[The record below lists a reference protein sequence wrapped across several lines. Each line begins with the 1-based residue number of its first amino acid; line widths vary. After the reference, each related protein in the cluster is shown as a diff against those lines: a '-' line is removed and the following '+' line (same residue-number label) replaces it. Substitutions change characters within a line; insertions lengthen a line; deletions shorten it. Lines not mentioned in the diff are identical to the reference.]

1 MLTENISMYVLLA
14 YVEVLGK
21 SCAESCGVEDR
32 TGTDYLILG
41 QSGVLAELIG
51 ENVNGIAYNYIDGVR
66 SILYDLRDD
75 RLGYV
80 DVLLCKVDSRLTGLS
95 RASRGEDHDVRSG
108 GVAVASR
115 IDLRGSAERNA
126 LLYVHGLS
134 EGLCLVDVDHYDLG
148 SDTRYREGVG
158 DRRTDAACSDN
169 ADFVAHLL

>member
-66 SILYDLRDD
+66 S
-75 RLGYV
+75 
-80 DVLLCKVDSRLTGLS
+80 ST
-95 RASRGEDHDVRSG
+95 VRSSG
-108 GVAVASR
+108 
-115 IDLRGSAERNA
+115 
-126 LLYVHGLS
+126 
-134 EGLCLVDVDHYDLG
+134 
-148 SDTRYREGVG
+148 
-158 DRRTDAACSDN
+158 
-169 ADFVAHLL
+169 